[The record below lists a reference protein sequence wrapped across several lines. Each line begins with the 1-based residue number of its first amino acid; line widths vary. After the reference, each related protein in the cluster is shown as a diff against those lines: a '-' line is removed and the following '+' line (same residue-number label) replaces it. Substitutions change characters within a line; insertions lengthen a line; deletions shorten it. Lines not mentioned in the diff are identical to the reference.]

1 MPRVTAVLLL
11 AVLLSLSSVFFA
23 EGVIA
28 PAASA
33 FGVSTDLGLACADDD
48 DDDDYGEDDE
58 DRDDDGEDSDD
69 DDD

>member
-1 MPRVTAVLLL
+1 MARITAVLLL
-11 AVLLSLSSVFFA
+11 AVFLSLSSVFFA

-48 DDDDYGEDDE
+48 DDDDDD
-58 DRDDDGEDSDD
+58 DRDDDGEDSEDD
-69 DDD
+69 DD